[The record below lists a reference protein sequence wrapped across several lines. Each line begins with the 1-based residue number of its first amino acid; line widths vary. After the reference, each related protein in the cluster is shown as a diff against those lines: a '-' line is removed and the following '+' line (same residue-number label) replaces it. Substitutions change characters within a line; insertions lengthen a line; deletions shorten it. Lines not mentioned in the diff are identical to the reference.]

1 MLADELAPPRQI
13 LLRGAAAAWR
23 PALEAQ
29 MAARDALYV
38 LPDEALPQALMA
50 PGVSGAQVCEGARC
64 LPTFEHIDPL
74 LQFLQQVS
82 NN

>member
-1 MLADELAPPRQI
+1 
-13 LLRGAAAAWR
+13 
-23 PALEAQ
+23 